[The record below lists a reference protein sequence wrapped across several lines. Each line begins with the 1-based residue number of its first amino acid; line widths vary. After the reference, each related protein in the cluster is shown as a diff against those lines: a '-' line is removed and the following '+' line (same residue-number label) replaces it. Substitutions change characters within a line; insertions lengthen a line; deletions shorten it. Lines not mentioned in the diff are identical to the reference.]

1 MVVLLAPVEPKKLC
15 APYRAC
21 LVAGLPSALQA
32 GVLLPLTSKWCEKE
46 ESWLWKAAV
55 KPRGMAVCLVT
66 FADCVIA

>member
-1 MVVLLAPVEPKKLC
+1 M
-15 APYRAC
+15 
-21 LVAGLPSALQA
+21 AGLPSAWQA
-32 GVLLPLTSKWCEKE
+32 GMLLHLTSKWCKKE